1 METNTKFIIAI
12 SVFLTLLLGIG
23 CSNGGS
29 DMSSLLLLAV
39 SNKVPGAH
47 MSSDTSLSSGI
58 GLVDGTAIVDIPFG
72 TKLDDFEAS
81 IMPAA
86 GAVFDV
92 FQNDGVTLSTT
103 LDESCLIKVTA
114 EDGTEAVYTLDI
126 LPDPAI
132 VGQWIG
138 FDPSSADYTI
148 VSAETSEGY
157 NGNAHALEFDG
168 DPATLDYV
176 TVPDSD
182 ALTLRESGTIEVLVK
197 GDSFPSC
204 AGIVHKG
211 EKGDF
216 SDEAWSLQL
225 YPYEGSDARLLLLVT
240 GDDGSWIGVH
250 GSFDLQAGQWYH
262 IVGTWDGSTV
272 RLYVNGVP
280 DGQIANTTGGVR
292 DTAGSLIIGAQLSES
307 YSSYYGNIG
316 WDGIIDRV
324 GIRSDSL
331 TDQQVLDRYNSL

>member
-1 METNTKFIIAI
+1 MKTNKK
-12 SVFLTLLLGIG
+12 VFLALAIGLTLFIG
-23 CSNGGS
+23 AGCTNEGSN
-29 DMSSLLLLAV
+29 MSSLLLFAGNRGPEL
-39 SNKVPGAH
+39 
-47 MSSDTSLSSGI
+47 SSDTSLAPGI
-58 GLVDGTAIVDIPFG
+58 GQVQGNAIVNIPFG
-72 TKLDDFEAS
+72 TILADFESS
-81 IMPAA
+81 IIPAA

-92 FQNDGVTLSTT
+92 FENDSVTPAST
-103 LDESCLIKVTA
+103 LDETCLLIVTA
-114 EDGTEAVYTLDI
+114 EDGTREVYTLDI

-132 VGQWIG
+132 VDEWIG
-138 FDPSSADYTI
+138 FDPSSTDYTI
-148 VSAETSEGY
+148 VNATAAEGY
-157 NGNAHALEFDG
+157 DGNMYALEFDG

-182 ALTLRESGTIEVLVK
+182 ALTLRDAGTVEVLVR

-211 EKGDF
+211 EKSDF

-225 YPYEGSDARLLLLVT
+225 YPYEGSQARLMMLVT
-240 GDDGSWIGVH
+240 GDDGNWIGVH
-250 GSFDLQAGQWYH
+250 GSFDLQPGVWYH

-272 RLYVNGVP
+272 RLYVNGVL

-292 DTAGSLIIGAQLSES
+292 DTGGALIIGAQLSES
-307 YSSYYGNIG
+307 YNGTYGNIG
-316 WDGIIDRV
+316 WDGVIDRL